1 MQRTAVRSSTCS
13 YMRSRRWKPLTNM
26 VIRSLLLAASDD
38 FGYGVQHLL
47 KAGAKWNVYTREEH
61 NSALFEALVHRNFV
75 AAEKLIEAGAD
86 VNEFGIDTYEVGDE
100 STVEEKK
107 TKETVLQAAVRH
119 AKDSDPESAHEL
131 FDLLLKTVRS
141 IDDLNENGQ
150 TALMIAVSQDNGWIA
165 RRLCDAGANP
175 DIQDHDGQSA
185 SSIALYKTSGDIPV
199 LFPEDSP
206 PVK

>member
-1 MQRTAVRSSTCS
+1 M
-13 YMRSRRWKPLTNM
+13 
-26 VIRSLLLAASDD
+26 
-38 FGYGVQHLL
+38 
-47 KAGAKWNVYTREEH
+47 
-61 NSALFEALVHRNFV
+61 
-75 AAEKLIEAGAD
+75 IEAGAD

-131 FDLLLKTVRS
+131 VDLLLKTVRS

-150 TALMIAVSQDNGWIA
+150 TALMTAVSQDNGWIA